1 MVPMPDRIT
10 EIKTSLANP
19 GRTQSF
25 ACDVAMRRDDC
36 LVVYYRMTQDYNLH
50 GIPLQAGNLTVGYF
64 WFDRPY
70 NLYHWIECD
79 GTTSAWYFNVGDVTS
94 FNGSTLEWHDLAV
107 DILATP
113 SGRIDVLDED
123 ELPADL
129 DPALRSRIM
138 HARDVVLGSLTELTR
153 EADITT
159 AHLLATV
166 PASPPVV

>member
-1 MVPMPDRIT
+1 MATPDRIT
-10 EIKTSLANP
+10 EIKTSLAKP
-19 GRTQSF
+19 GHTQSF
-25 ACDVAMRRDDC
+25 ACDVALRTEQC
-36 LVVYYRMTQDYNLH
+36 IVVYYRMTRDYNLH

-70 NLYHWIECD
+70 NLYHWIERD
-79 GTTSAWYFNVGDVTS
+79 GTTSAWYFNIGDVTS
-94 FNGSTLEWHDLAV
+94 FDGSTLEWHDLAV

-113 SGRIDVLDED
+113 SGRIDILDED

-138 HARDVVLGSLTELTR
+138 HARDVVLGALAELTSD
-153 EADITT
+153 ADITS

-166 PASPPVV
+166 PASPPVA